1 MIFAGFH
8 SDGAVFSAGSQ
19 TRGAS
24 GWSVAT
30 VVVTLL
36 VTHRG

>member
-8 SDGAVFSAGSQ
+8 GDGTVFSAGTQ
-19 TRGAS
+19 TRSAA
-24 GWSVAT
+24 GWSVAA